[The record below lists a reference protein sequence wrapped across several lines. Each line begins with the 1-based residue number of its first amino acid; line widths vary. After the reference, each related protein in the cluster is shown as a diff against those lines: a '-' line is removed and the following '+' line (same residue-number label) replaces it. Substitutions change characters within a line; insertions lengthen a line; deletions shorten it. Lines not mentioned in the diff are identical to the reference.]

1 MTRADARCVPQILTA
16 TRPLL
21 RLLRQLSRGPCTIEP
36 GETPAQIVLCGN
48 GSRHGHSID
57 ILEAAATAGLVQK
70 TGAKLVAR
78 PETLS
83 FLRRH
88 LGDAAS
94 ENFDGR
100 PKTTAGQSAARDQR
114 IGGAADGVEFA
125 NQHRAIVS
133 ETVELEGSRERVRRN
148 LLESPLSGLTRL
160 KDRDGR
166 PFLPPEAIEAGER
179 LAGDF
184 ERGHLQPKI
193 TACWEPRLS
202 QRGRGEAGGKV
213 DLTESAMAARARVT
227 RAIEAMG
234 PELSGVALD
243 ICCFE
248 KGLELVERERGW
260 PVRSAKLMLRTALLT
275 LARHYA
281 PPSAPRFNHSWGAE
295 GFRPHI

>member
-1 MTRADARCVPQILTA
+1 MTKVIARTTGQILPA

-21 RLLRQLSRGPCTIEP
+21 RLLRQLSRGSCAIEP
-36 GETPAQIVLCGN
+36 GETPAQIFLCGN
-48 GSRHGHSID
+48 GVRHGHSLD
-57 ILEAAATAGLVQK
+57 IIEAAATAGLVQK
-70 TGAKLVAR
+70 KGAKLLAR

-88 LGDAAS
+88 LGDATS
-94 ENFDGR
+94 ENVDGVA
-100 PKTTAGQSAARDQR
+100 KTTAEKSAARDKG
-114 IGGAADGVEFA
+114 IGGPADGMDFAGQHRVIVSDTVEF
-125 NQHRAIVS
+125 
-133 ETVELEGSRERVRRN
+133 EGGRERVRRN
-148 LLESPLSGLTRL
+148 LLESPLSGLARL
-160 KDRDGR
+160 KDREGR
-166 PFLPPEAIEAGER
+166 PFLPQEAIEAGER

-193 TACWEPRLS
+193 TASWEPRLS

-281 PPSAPRFNHSWGAE
+281 PPSAPHFNHSWGAE
-295 GFRPHI
+295 GFRPQM